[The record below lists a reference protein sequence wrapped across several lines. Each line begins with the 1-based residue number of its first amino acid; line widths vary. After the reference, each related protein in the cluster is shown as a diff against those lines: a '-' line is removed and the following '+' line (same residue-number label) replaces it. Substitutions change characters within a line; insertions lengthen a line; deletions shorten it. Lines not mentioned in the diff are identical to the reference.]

1 MIGRIIAK
9 RFRIT
14 APLGAGGMGSVW
26 KAVHLTLGSP
36 VAVKLIDDSLADNPE
51 VLVRFQREA
60 QASATLRS
68 PHIVQII
75 DYGVDEGT
83 PFIAMELLDGESLA
97 ERLER
102 VGALGPEQT
111 ARIMTHVARAM
122 AKAHEAGVI
131 HRDLKPANIFL
142 VRNDDDEVAKVLD
155 FGIAKTQDVASGS
168 ATRTGSMIGTPAYM
182 SPEQA
187 QGTKT
192 VDGRTDLWAMG
203 TIAFE
208 CLTGRMVFEGTAVG
222 ELILQVCALPL
233 PVPSRVADVPPGFD
247 AWFARALDRDVEQ
260 RYQTPKEFIDSLR
273 AVLGVSALA
282 SVSHGVSAGKVPT
295 LRGLGDSGDAA
306 VESAR
311 TVHSSTVEQAPLSS
325 SSGSGSSSS
334 SSSSSSL
341 GQARSGTAGS
351 FTLGPVGLPTGNSKG
366 AFIFLGAAL
375 VLGVVGFLVFRGGG
389 EKAAS
394 AVGTVAIDGSAASR
408 LPTSAAVVT
417 NVADAKVTAVSAAPS
432 SEGAPAS
439 NDTPAPTSTPSGLA
453 KPGSVRPVSVPGRM
467 PARTPPSGSPSRPA
481 AGDER
486 VSF

>member
-36 VAVKLIDDSLADNPE
+36 VAVKLIDDALADNPE
-51 VLVRFQREA
+51 VLVRFKREA

-142 VRNDDDEVAKVLD
+142 VRNDDDEIAKVLD

-233 PVPSRVADVPPGFD
+233 PVPSRVADVPLGFD
-247 AWFARALDRDVEQ
+247 AWFARALERDVEQ

-273 AVLGVSALA
+273 TVLGVSALA
-282 SVSHGVSAGKVPT
+282 PVSHGVSGGKVPT

-306 VESAR
+306 IESAR
-311 TVHSSTVEQAPLSS
+311 TVHSSTVEQAPLSL
-325 SSGSGSSSS
+325 G
-334 SSSSSSL
+334 SSSSL

-351 FTLGPVGLPTGNSKG
+351 FTLGPVGLPAGNSKG

-375 VLGVVGFLVFRGGG
+375 VLGAVGFLVFRGGG
-389 EKAAS
+389 GKEAS
-394 AVGTVAIDGSAASR
+394 AVGTVAVDGSAAAR

-417 NVADAKVTAVSAAPS
+417 NVADARVTAVSAAS
-432 SEGAPAS
+432 SSQAAPAS
-439 NDTPAPTSTPSGLA
+439 NDAPAPTSAPSGVA
-453 KPGSVRPVSVPGRM
+453 KPGSVRSVSVPGRM

>member
-1 MIGRIIAK
+1 
-9 RFRIT
+9 
-14 APLGAGGMGSVW
+14 
-26 KAVHLTLGSP
+26 
-36 VAVKLIDDSLADNPE
+36 
-51 VLVRFQREA
+51 
-60 QASATLRS
+60 
-68 PHIVQII
+68 
-75 DYGVDEGT
+75 
-83 PFIAMELLDGESLA
+83 MELLDGESLA

-142 VRNDDDEVAKVLD
+142 VCNDDDEVAKVLD

-273 AVLGVSALA
+273 AVLGFSALA

-311 TVHSSTVEQAPLSS
+311 TVHSSTVEQALR
-325 SSGSGSSSS
+325 
-334 SSSSSSL
+334 SSSSSL
-341 GQARSGTAGS
+341 GKARSGTAGS

-375 VLGVVGFLVFRGGG
+375 VLGAVGFLVFRGGG

-439 NDTPAPTSTPSGLA
+439 NDTPAPTSTPSGVA